1 MFVNNV
7 RNFVTLLSASNNF
20 YYKKQFL
27 VGLGF
32 QQNILDRIV
41 TDHSQNLDDITSFIK
56 LAKT

>member
-7 RNFVTLLSASNNF
+7 RNFVTLLLASNNF
-20 YYKKQFL
+20 YYNKQFL

-41 TDHSQNLDDITSFIK
+41 TDHT
-56 LAKT
+56 

>member
-20 YYKKQFL
+20 YYNKKFL

-41 TDHSQNLDDITSFIK
+41 TDHSQNLDDIKSFIK
-56 LAKT
+56 LAQT